1 MLNNPLEQFKL
12 KVIYRI
18 HNKYIDLSLTNS
30 SIIIILSILFIII
43 LNSNH
48 NKIINNKWDIL
59 IEKIYIKINIIVKEM
74 IGINKYT
81 PLIYSLFLFILINNV
96 IGLIPYSFTTT
107 SHLVINLTLS
117 LSIIIGITLIGL
129 YKHSYKFFN
138 LFIPSG
144 LSKGPTKFLI
154 PLIFLIEFISY
165 LSRIISLSVRL
176 TANMLSGHI
185 MLNLIASFGYKLVL
199 SIPLLILIPIT
210 ILFPFI
216 LLELGIAFI
225 QSYVFIVL
233 TCAYLKDVEHLH

>member
-12 KVIYRI
+12 KVIYRL
-18 HNKYIDLSLTNS
+18 HNKYIDLSITNS

-43 LNSNH
+43 INSNN

-59 IEKIYIKINIIVKEM
+59 IENIYIKINTIVKEM
-74 IGINKYT
+74 VGLNKYT
-81 PLIYSLFLFILINNV
+81 PLIYSIFFFILTNNI

-107 SHLVINLTLS
+107 SHLIINLTFS
-117 LSIIIGITLIGL
+117 LSIIIGITLIGV

-199 SIPLLILIPIT
+199 SIPFLFFIPIT